1 MCVCEVLLY
10 IAEFCLAAAA
20 RIHGGVQT
28 GAEPN
33 MCYNLCTKS
42 FYITQHTVRVSE
54 RCGEDKICPME
65 S

>member
-1 MCVCEVLLY
+1 MCVCRVLLY

-20 RIHGGVQT
+20 WIHGGVQT

-33 MCYNLCTKS
+33 VCNNLCTKS
-42 FYITQHTVRVSE
+42 FYNTRHMVSVSE